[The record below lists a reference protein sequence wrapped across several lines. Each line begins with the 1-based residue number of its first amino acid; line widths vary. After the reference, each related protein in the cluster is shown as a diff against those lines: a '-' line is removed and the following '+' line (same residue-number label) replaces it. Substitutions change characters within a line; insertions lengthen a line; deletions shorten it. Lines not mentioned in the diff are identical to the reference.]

1 MKLWLTLEKFFAS
14 TGFANLSYGNIIM
27 FIAAAALIY
36 LGIKKHYEPL
46 LLVPIGFGIILANI
60 PGALMGAYDK
70 GGLMYYIYKG
80 VDLSIFPPLVFLGIG
95 AMTDF
100 YCVLARPKLILL
112 GAAAQFGIFAAL
124 FGAIL
129 MGFDSGVA
137 SAIGIIGGADGPT
150 SVFVASELAPELLG
164 PISIA
169 AYSYMALVPVIQP
182 PIMKLLTTKE
192 ERRIHMSPPRE
203 VSRMEKIIFPFL
215 VAAIIILIAPKSAPL
230 IGMIAFGNILKESGV
245 TDRLAEVAGGSFVD
259 TVTILLTLSIG
270 SSASASVFLTAQSL
284 KIFAL
289 GAFAFAVSTATGVLF
304 GKLMNY
310 LSEESINPLIGA
322 AGVSAVPDSAR
333 VAQMVAQQEDP
344 SNHIL
349 LHAMGPNVAGT
360 MGSATAAGILLAM
373 IG

>member
-14 TGFANLSYGNIIM
+14 TSFTNLSYGNIIM
-27 FIAAAALIY
+27 FIAAAILIY
-36 LGIKKHYEPL
+36 LGVKKHYEPL

-60 PGALMGAYDK
+60 PGALMGAHNK
-70 GGLMYYIYKG
+70 GGLMYYIYRG
-80 VDLSIFPPLVFLGIG
+80 VNLSIFPPLVFLGIG

-129 MGFDSGVA
+129 LGFNTGVA

-182 PIMKLLTTKE
+182 PIMRLLTTKE
-192 ERRIHMSPPRE
+192 ERQIHMSPPRE
-203 VSRMEKIIFPFL
+203 VSKMEKLAFPFL
-215 VAAIIILIAPKSAPL
+215 VAGIIILIAPKSAPL
-230 IGMIAFGNILKESGV
+230 IGMLAFGNLLKESGV
-245 TDRLAEVAGGSFVD
+245 TDRLAEVAGGSFID

-284 KIFAL
+284 KIFML

-304 GKLMNY
+304 GKLMNL
-310 LSEESINPLIGA
+310 LSREKINPLIGA

-360 MGSATAAGILLAM
+360 MGSAAAAGILLAM